1 VNNAFAGL
9 GFPADAPVTYE
20 FPMQMFVP
28 ASDLSPIKANINKI
42 VEGLTKWQPKIKTK
56 GVFHPDVITVRGKDY
71 KEAVAKMNQLFLKN
85 LWADGLP
92 LLPATEDQVK
102 WMLTGTD
109 LARDTVIGK
118 ITPRGGIATAQDLA
132 VSLVMAGGRPEYL
145 PILIAAIQAISQPEW
160 GLERMNATT
169 SSIYPA
175 VIVNGPIAKQ
185 IRLNSSYGCLGP
197 DPVHPAGAS
206 IGRALRLI
214 LQNMGGALP
223 GSGTM
228 AIFGAMR
235 YTNAVFAEDDE
246 GLPEGW
252 KPLSVERGFQADKNV
267 VTVLPVGSATNVMLT
282 NADSTTA
289 EGTQLEYLYRVAG
302 FMRTPNMNLF
312 ADTASKEPNFPSGIV
327 LMGSGWASDLAKAG
341 YSEDKVKLFLWEN
354 SKISWSD
361 MVKAGLAGKAKS
373 NRWFT
378 TEGEAVPLVPRP
390 DQIRIVVTGGDQA
403 GHAYWMQVGS
413 TQYRVLSKEVKLP
426 AKWEALLDKAEDELG
441 AAPAR

>member
-1 VNNAFAGL
+1 MKNAFAGL

-20 FPMQMFVP
+20 FPMEMFVP
-28 ASDLSPIKANINKI
+28 ASDLSPIKANVGKI
-42 VEGLTKWQPKIKTK
+42 VDGLTRWQPKIKTK
-56 GVFHPDVITVRGKDY
+56 GIFHPDMVTVRGKDY
-71 KEAVAKMNQLFLKN
+71 KEAVTTMNHLFLRN
-85 LWADGLP
+85 LWGDGLP

-102 WMLTGTD
+102 WMLAGTD
-109 LARDTVIGK
+109 LARDTVLGK

-145 PILIAAIQAISQPEW
+145 PILIAAVQAISQPEW

-175 VIVNGPIAKQ
+175 VIVNGPVAKQ

-197 DPVHPAGAS
+197 DPVHPTGGS

-228 AIFGAMR
+228 SIFGAMR
-235 YTNAVFAEDDE
+235 YTNAVFAEDEED
-246 GLPEGW
+246 LPEGW
-252 KPLSVERGFQADKNV
+252 KPLSVQRGFQADKNV

-282 NADSTTA
+282 NGDSTTA
-289 EGTQLEYLYRVAG
+289 EGTQMEYLYRVAG

-312 ADTASKEPNFPSGIV
+312 ADTASKDRNFPSGVV
-327 LMGSGWASDLAKAG
+327 LMGSGWANDLAKSG
-341 YSEDKVKLFLWEN
+341 FSEDKVRLFLWEN
-354 SKISWSD
+354 SKIPWSD
-361 MVKAGLAGKAKS
+361 MVKAGLVGKAKS

-378 TEGEAVPLVPRP
+378 EEGQPVPLVPTP

-413 TQYRVLSKEVKLP
+413 TQYRVLSKEVALP
-426 AKWEALLDKAEDELG
+426 AKWQALLDKAEKDLG
-441 AAPAR
+441 PAPAR

>member
-1 VNNAFAGL
+1 
-9 GFPADAPVTYE
+9 
-20 FPMQMFVP
+20 MQMFVP

-56 GVFHPDVITVRGKDY
+56 GIFHPDIITVQGKDY
-71 KEAVAKMNQLFLKN
+71 KEAVANMNHLFLKN
-85 LWADGLP
+85 LWGDGLP

-109 LARDTVIGK
+109 LPGDTVIGK

-145 PILIAAIQAISQPEW
+145 PILIAAVQAISTPEW

-175 VIVNGPIAKQ
+175 IIVNGPLAKQ
-185 IRLNSSYGCLGP
+185 IRLNSGYGCLGP
-197 DPVHPAGAS
+197 DPVHPAGGS

-235 YTNAVFAEDDE
+235 YTNAVFAEDEE

-252 KPLSVERGFQADKNV
+252 KPLSVQRGFQANQNV
-267 VTVLPVGSATNVMLT
+267 VTVVPVGSATNVMLT
-282 NADSTTA
+282 NGDSTTA

-341 YSEDKVKLFLWEN
+341 YSEGKIKLFLWEN
-354 SKISWSD
+354 SKIPWSD
-361 MVKAGLAGKAKS
+361 MVKAGLAGKAKA

-378 TEGEAVPLVPRP
+378 TEGQAVPIVPTP

-413 TQYRVLSKEVKLP
+413 TQYRVLSKEVGLP
-426 AKWEALLDKAEDELG
+426 AKWQTLLDQAENEIG
-441 AAPAR
+441 PAPAR